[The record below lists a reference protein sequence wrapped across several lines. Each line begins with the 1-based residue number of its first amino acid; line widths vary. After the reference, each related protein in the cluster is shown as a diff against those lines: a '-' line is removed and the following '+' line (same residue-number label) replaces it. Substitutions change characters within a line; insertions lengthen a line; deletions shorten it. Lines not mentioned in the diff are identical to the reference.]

1 MSKLDLIGWLASAI
15 LLTTLAW
22 QIHKQWQAED
32 QDGISAWLFVGQMAA
47 SVGFIIY
54 SVGVRNWVFV
64 VSNVLIALT
73 ALTGQV
79 LFLVKRKRNES
90 KVRSG

>member
-1 MSKLDLIGWLASAI
+1 MNKVDMIGWLASAI

-22 QIHKQWQAED
+22 QIHKQWQAKD
-32 QDGISAWLFVGQMAA
+32 QDGVSAWLFVGQMAA

-54 SVGVRNWVFV
+54 SVEVRNWVFV

-73 ALTGQV
+73 ALTGQA
-79 LFLVKRKRNES
+79 LFLIKRKKSEPDS
-90 KVRSG
+90 SAD